1 MEVLPFLACISSG
14 HSFPPLI
21 AGLVTILYL
30 NVDPVASGA
39 DQLDQSETIHG
50 SGAEINIKVNILW
63 RFSNRLQTHVNLI
76 RLS

>member
-1 MEVLPFLACISSG
+1 
-14 HSFPPLI
+14 
-21 AGLVTILYL
+21 
-30 NVDPVASGA
+30 VASGA
-39 DQLDQSETIHG
+39 DHLVQSETIHG